1 MGNKVK
7 KTVLAALVGSM
18 AIFGGC
24 LGGGGFLGRVLM
36 DAAVY
41 TGLEFVTDNDGIF
54 DLFEDGEP
62 TQDADA
68 DE

>member
-24 LGGGGFLGRVLM
+24 LGGGGFLSRVLV

-41 TGLEFVTDNDGIF
+41 TGLEFALDDGF
-54 DLFEDGEP
+54 SALAAD
-62 TQDADA
+62 DAD
-68 DE
+68 DGT